1 MKISPSILDA
11 DFNNLAA
18 ELESISTADR
28 IHLDIMDGQYVPNLS
43 FGAAMLKNVK
53 FPLATEAHLMVLNP
67 ENFLDDFEKLGVKTF
82 TFHIE
87 ATGLPRAISL
97 LKEIKSRGIFAGI
110 SIDGYTDPDWLTDEI
125 LKLADQILVMS
136 VKSGFG
142 GQSFM
147 SAAVLKVEYLRSR
160 GFSGEIEVD
169 GGVNDENVKELAA
182 AGADIVVVGSF
193 LMKKSREKRA
203 GIIKSFQSVSDGN
216 GKCCG
221 SC

>member
-11 DFNNLAA
+11 DFNNLQE
-18 ELESISTADR
+18 ELDSISTADR

-53 FPLATEAHLMVLNP
+53 FTLETEAHLMVLNP
-67 ENFLDDFEKLGVKTF
+67 ENFVDDFVKLGVKTL

-87 ATGLPRAISL
+87 ATGIPRAISL
-97 LKEIKSRGIFAGI
+97 LKEIKSRGILAGI
-110 SIDGYTDPDWLTDEI
+110 SIDGYTDPDYLSDEI
-125 LKLADQILVMS
+125 LELADQILVMS

-147 SAAVLKVEYLRSR
+147 ESALLKVEDLRAR
-160 GFSGEIEVD
+160 GFTGEIEVD
-169 GGVNDENVKELAA
+169 GGVNDENIVELAE

-193 LMKKSREKRA
+193 LMKKSREKR
-203 GIIKSFQSVSDGN
+203 GEVIKTLKLEFI
-216 GKCCG
+216 
-221 SC
+221 

>member
-1 MKISPSILDA
+1 MKIAPSILDA
-11 DFNNLAA
+11 DFNNLGA
-18 ELESISTADR
+18 ELESIKTADR

-53 FPLATEAHLMVLNP
+53 FPVETEVHLMVLNP
-67 ENFLDDFEKLGVKTF
+67 ENFLDDFVKLGVKTF

-87 ATGLPRAISL
+87 ATGLPRALKL
-97 LKEIKSRGIFAGI
+97 LKEIKSRGILAGI

-125 LKLADQILVMS
+125 IELSDQILVMS

-169 GGVNDENVKELAA
+169 GGVNDENIAEISA

-203 GIIKSFQSVSDGN
+203 DIIKSFQEVSADCG
-216 GKCCG
+216 GCCG
-221 SC
+221 NC

>member
-11 DFNNLAA
+11 DFGNLEA
-18 ELESISTADR
+18 ELDSIKTADR

-43 FGAAMLKNVK
+43 FGPAMLKNVK
-53 FPLATEAHLMVLNP
+53 FPVETEAHLMVLNP
-67 ENFLDDFEKLGVKTF
+67 ANFLDDFVKLGVKTF

-87 ATGLPRAISL
+87 ATGIPRAVEL

-125 LKLADQILVMS
+125 LELADQILVMS

-142 GQSFM
+142 GQKFM
-147 SAAVLKVEYLRSR
+147 NSAVLKVEYLRSR

-169 GGVNDENVKELAA
+169 GGVNDENVAELAE

-203 GIIKSFQSVSDGN
+203 EIIKSFQEVACAKG
-216 GKCCG
+216 GCW

>member
-11 DFNNLAA
+11 DFNNLSA
-18 ELESISTADR
+18 ELESIKTADR

-43 FGAAMLKNVK
+43 FGMAVLKNIK
-53 FPLATEAHLMVLNP
+53 FPVETEAHLMVLNP
-67 ENFLDDFEKLGVKTF
+67 ANFLDDFVKLGVKTF

-87 ATGLPRAISL
+87 ATGIPQAIEL

-125 LKLADQILVMS
+125 LELADQILVMS

-147 SAAVLKVEYLRSR
+147 PAAVLKVEELRAR

-169 GGVNDENVKELAA
+169 GGINDENFVELAA

-203 GIIKSFQSVSDGN
+203 EIIKFFQNTS
-216 GKCCG
+216 KK
-221 SC
+221 